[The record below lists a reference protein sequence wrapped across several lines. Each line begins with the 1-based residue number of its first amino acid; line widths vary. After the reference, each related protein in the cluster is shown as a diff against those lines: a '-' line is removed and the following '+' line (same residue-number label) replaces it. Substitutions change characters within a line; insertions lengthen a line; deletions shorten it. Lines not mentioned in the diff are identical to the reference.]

1 MSPRPLGAGCE
12 YPYSLAMAS
21 GTQATCPANG
31 QAVGMD
37 NADEQGWKPE
47 SHRRGAQKALISV
60 VGVVGGIVVLLVV
73 GFIVLAVLYA
83 AASSS

>member
-1 MSPRPLGAGCE
+1 
-12 YPYSLAMAS
+12 
-21 GTQATCPANG
+21 
-31 QAVGMD
+31 MD